1 MIVVIENSMEDLYDK
16 VEVTAQ
22 KIKKTRERDE
32 NYFLKKSEN
41 SGIEMRK
48 HLEKT
53 EQRIQ
58 RKRNH

>member
-16 VEVTAQ
+16 VEVTAE
-22 KIKKTRERDE
+22 KIKKTREE
-32 NYFLKKSEN
+32 MKIIFFKNPEN
-41 SGIEMRK
+41 SGIEIRK

>member
-32 NYFLKKSEN
+32 NYFFKNPEN
-41 SGIEMRK
+41 SGIEIRK